1 MSPTAKRRLHLW
13 YGIALA
19 VLTAAVG
26 VLFAAQ
32 AADLYFSGA
41 GYSRELVTERLT
53 SPAVAVPFWLWIAAI
68 VAGGILTLLFPPE
81 KKALKRIP
89 DDRKTALRLLSL
101 AGEGESEEYRAAK
114 AAVEKEGRTRKIV
127 WLSCFAVL
135 AVCAAVALAFV
146 FNFAAYPNV
155 EDYPIEE
162 PNAAVYAAILM
173 LVRSVLPCAAVA
185 FLAALGATLYDAF
198 SAKRIL
204 PQVKLLLKEGGRKPA
219 GAAEAKQAAFD
230 RPLVLL
236 IVRLAV
242 LAAAIALIAWGIAN
256 GGMGDVLAKAIAI
269 CTECIGLG

>member
-81 KKALKRIP
+81 KKAIKRIP

-114 AAVEKEGRTRKIV
+114 AAVEKEGRARKIV

-185 FLAALGATLYDAF
+185 FLACLGASVFDTI

-204 PQVKLLLKEGGRKPA
+204 PQAKLLLAEGGRAK
-219 GAAEAKQAAFD
+219 AALGCKETALDSPRFLLIARIA
-230 RPLVLL
+230 VLL
-236 IVRLAV
+236 I
-242 LAAAIALIAWGIAN
+242 AAAFIIWGILN
-256 GGMGDVLAKAIAI
+256 GGADELLA
-269 CTECIGLG
+269 